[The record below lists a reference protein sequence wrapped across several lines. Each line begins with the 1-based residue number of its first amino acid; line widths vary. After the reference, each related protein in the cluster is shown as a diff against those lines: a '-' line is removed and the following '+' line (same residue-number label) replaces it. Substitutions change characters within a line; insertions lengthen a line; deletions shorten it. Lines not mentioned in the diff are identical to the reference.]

1 MKTETIG
8 AVIEIGSNSIKL
20 LVATYRERVTALE
33 EVVLES
39 RISAGIGGAIPRLS
53 EEGMRRGEASI
64 MKLIERAKAFAP
76 QDLIIAA
83 TSAVRDAENR
93 EVFVDRIH
101 VQSSHR
107 IRVLS
112 GDEEADLIA
121 RGLAQDPELSG
132 LDHCFL
138 MDLGGGSME
147 LLLSDRDRIR
157 QKASLPL
164 GAVRLT
170 ERFVSNSGAPLPDS
184 EADMIDASVKTAL
197 STSGLSPPS
206 PNRTMVATGGT
217 STYARN
223 ILAHEA
229 GVPLLQFRPVITIDE
244 IRKLFQLTSNRTLEA
259 RRKIPGLRP
268 ERADIFPTA
277 LRVILSTMEHW
288 NQSRFI
294 HSTYNLRYGLAAQML
309 QSR

>member
-64 MKLIERAKAFAP
+64 MKLIERAQAFAP

-121 RGLAQDPELSG
+121 RGLAEDPE
-132 LDHCFL
+132 FL
-138 MDLGGGSME
+138 RVGS
-147 LLLSDRDRIR
+147 LLSHGPGRGQHGTTPIR
-157 QKASLPL
+157 PGRHPA
-164 GAVRLT
+164 
-170 ERFVSNSGAPLPDS
+170 ES
-184 EADMIDASVKTAL
+184 EPAA
-197 STSGLSPPS
+197 G
-206 PNRTMVATGGT
+206 RRATDG
-217 STYARN
+217 
-223 ILAHEA
+223 
-229 GVPLLQFRPVITIDE
+229 E
-244 IRKLFQLTSNRTLEA
+244 IRF
-259 RRKIPGLRP
+259 
-268 ERADIFPTA
+268 
-277 LRVILSTMEHW
+277 
-288 NQSRFI
+288 
-294 HSTYNLRYGLAAQML
+294 
-309 QSR
+309 

>member
-1 MKTETIG
+1 MDLAPVG

-39 RISAGIGGAIPRLS
+39 RISAGIGGVTPRLS
-53 EEGMRRGEASI
+53 EEGMRTGEASI
-64 MKLIERAKAFAP
+64 MKLIKRAQAFAP

-121 RGLAQDPELSG
+121 RGLAQDPELSE

-170 ERFVSNSGAPLPDS
+170 ERFVSNSSDPLPAS

-197 STSGLSPPS
+197 STSGLSPPGTD
-206 PNRTMVATGGT
+206 RTMVATGGT

-244 IRKLFQLTSNRTLEA
+244 IRKLFRLTSNRTLEA

-294 HSTYNLRYGLAAQML
+294 HSTYNLRYGLAAQLL